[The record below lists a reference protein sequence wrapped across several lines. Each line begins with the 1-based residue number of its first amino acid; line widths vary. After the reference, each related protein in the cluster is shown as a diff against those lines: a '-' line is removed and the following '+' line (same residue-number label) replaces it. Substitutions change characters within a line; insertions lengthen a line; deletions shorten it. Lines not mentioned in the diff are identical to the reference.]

1 MPSPIPDEPTDV
13 DGSLTA
19 DLQLESDGAGA
30 LLQRDYWAAI
40 AECQVSPAQLMEDL
54 RRRFCDFPPA
64 DLVSFSRPA
73 PCDQPLRVGDELD
86 IVIRMAGACRVR
98 VTASD
103 DHSFTLA
110 TLHGHPE
117 AGRITFGSY
126 RHDSG
131 AVIFHI
137 RSRSRSGSLKFATGF
152 MTLGEAMQ
160 TNTWAD
166 FVRTVASTYGTAVMG
181 EVHAETTE
189 VEPGPE
195 DGDPTRPTFDAR
207 GAD

>member
-1 MPSPIPDEPTDV
+1 MPAEGPEISAALIEGV
-13 DGSLTA
+13 Q
-19 DLQLESDGAGA
+19 LQKDGAGA

-40 AECQVSPAQLMEDL
+40 AECRATPADLMTDL

-64 DLVSFSRPA
+64 DLVSFSRNA
-73 PCDQPLRVGDELD
+73 SCDQPLRVGDELD
-86 IVIRMAGACRVR
+86 IMIRMAGACRVR
-98 VTASD
+98 VTACD

-126 RHDSG
+126 RHDGG

-152 MTLGEAMQ
+152 LTLGEAMQ
-160 TNTWAD
+160 TNTWTD
-166 FVRTVASTYGTAVMG
+166 FVRTVACTYGTAVLG
-181 EVHAETTE
+181 EVHAETSE
-189 VEPGPE
+189 VEPTPE
-195 DGDPTRPTFDAR
+195 DGDATHPTFSAR